1 MFLLLL
7 LLVLLLLLLIF
18 IILLLFFF
26 KLILFIMKWRHAAPR
41 FLAESGNRF
50 NNNYFFILHI
60 LINFKI
66 VLFNKIKKLIY
77 NIL

>member
-1 MFLLLL
+1 
-7 LLVLLLLLLIF
+7 
-18 IILLLFFF
+18 
-26 KLILFIMKWRHAAPR
+26 MKWRHAAPR